1 MNQDILINTTT
12 AETRVAVLENR
23 RIEEIYIERQSNLG
37 LVGNIYLGKVV
48 RVLPGMQSAFIEIGL
63 ERTAF
68 LHVADMAIATH
79 SPTAT
84 QAAAQNSL
92 PPIET
97 QLFDGQTVLVQ
108 GVGGGFT
115 WGANLFRF

>member
-79 SPTAT
+79 SPTAR
-84 QAAAQNSL
+84 
-92 PPIET
+92 
-97 QLFDGQTVLVQ
+97 QTAVNQ
-108 GVGGGFT
+108 
-115 WGANLFRF
+115 

>member
-68 LHVADMAIATH
+68 LRGGHGDLP
-79 SPTAT
+79 PTA
-84 QAAAQNSL
+84 Q
-92 PPIET
+92 PPVKRPHRI
-97 QLFDGQTVLVQ
+97 LYH
-108 GVGGGFT
+108 
-115 WGANLFRF
+115 R

>member
-1 MNQDILINTTT
+1 MSIKQDILINTCD
-12 AETRVAVLENR
+12 AETRVALLENR
-23 RIEEIYIERQSNLG
+23 RVEEIFIERQSSLG

-84 QAAAQNSL
+84 SSMIDRAAARPQ
-92 PPIET
+92 
-97 QLFDGQTVLVQ
+97 
-108 GVGGGFT
+108 FT
-115 WGANLFRF
+115 LRVA